1 LNRIAVR
8 AGITLLLAVLL
19 LAGFV
24 FFVCE
29 FMIKAEEWVVFP
41 GSPHVYNGGNIGCG
55 TVVDRDGTLLLDL
68 NDGRTYADSESLRKS
83 TVHWLGDRNGSVSA
97 PALANYSSQIVGFD
111 RLNGIYN
118 YAQTGGTVELTL
130 SAKVQVAAMEALG
143 EHNGTVA
150 VYNYRTGQL
159 LCAVS
164 TSTFDPDNAPV
175 LDESTEQDL
184 DGIYFNRF
192 IQGTY
197 IPGSI
202 FKVVTLSA
210 ILETM
215 PELQDETFVCTGSY
229 AIGADEITCEG
240 AHYEQSLKSAF
251 CNSCNCAFAQMVERL
266 GSETLQR
273 YVEAFQVTESIQ
285 FDGITTAAG
294 NFDIQNAA
302 AVGAAW
308 AGIGQYTDQIN
319 PCAFMTFM
327 GAVAGGGR
335 GAQPYL
341 VEEINLNGN
350 RTYRAKVQTGDRLM
364 SASTAKTV
372 TEYLRNNV
380 ESKYGAD
387 NFPGLTVCAKTGTG
401 EVGGEKKPNAML
413 AGFVT
418 DEEYPLAF
426 VVCVEDGGYGSTVC
440 LPIASQVLSACKE
453 VIYFD

>member
-294 NFDIQNAA
+294 NFDIGFHCDSYVAGNDRVIVTRIANGVNLGGFNVTVPYATSIWVGNYSQRTSNLYANH
-302 AVGAAW
+302 AVGTTSGSGVDSGYAFTMNN
-308 AGIGQYTDQIN
+308 IFIN
-319 PCAFMTFM
+319 NGSYAILEVTFKL
-327 GAVAGGGR
+327 G
-335 GAQPYL
+335 
-341 VEEINLNGN
+341 
-350 RTYRAKVQTGDRLM
+350 
-364 SASTAKTV
+364 
-372 TEYLRNNV
+372 
-380 ESKYGAD
+380 
-387 NFPGLTVCAKTGTG
+387 
-401 EVGGEKKPNAML
+401 
-413 AGFVT
+413 
-418 DEEYPLAF
+418 
-426 VVCVEDGGYGSTVC
+426 
-440 LPIASQVLSACKE
+440 
-453 VIYFD
+453 